1 MSEPARLP
9 PASPPLSP
17 CIKVCV
23 VDRDR
28 GQCTGCG
35 RTLAEIAAWW
45 TMRDDEKRAVLA
57 ALPTRLVR
65 GLPTPPAH

>member
-1 MSEPARLP
+1 MSEPH
-9 PASPPLSP
+9 SPPLSP

-35 RTLAEIAAWW
+35 RTLAEIAGWW

-57 ALPTRLVR
+57 ALPGRMCPSWR
-65 GLPTPPAH
+65 SSPPNC